1 MTSPN
6 KAQSGVRIR
15 LDGRAY
21 SRWKIGCYESEKNVL
36 HEDKCRGLTS
46 GTTVVT
52 PSIKKPRMH
61 NFVVKNFWENKKCW
75 NDRFIVFQ
83 VSWQT
88 LWRSS
93 SFAEWD
99 RSKLEIPPKSQ
110 YNVNPKF
117 CFKAK
122 NGVNKDG
129 WGSSSKTFF
138 RNLKSEARKTPFC
151 KICWK
156 FKRQSFNANKEG
168 EKVLMTTFCFICCWT
183 QVTRIFWV
191 ACWSMGWVLD
201 YGL

>member
-1 MTSPN
+1 MHQ
-6 KAQSGVRIR
+6 K
-15 LDGRAY
+15 
-21 SRWKIGCYESEKNVL
+21 KNVL
-36 HEDKCRGLTS
+36 HEDKCSRLTS

-52 PSIKKPRMH
+52 PPIKKPRMH
-61 NFVVKNFWENKKCW
+61 NFGGKISEKIKNVELTVLLF
-75 NDRFIVFQ
+75 FQ

-88 LWRSS
+88 LWQSS

-110 YNVNPKF
+110 FYVNPKF

-122 NGVNKDG
+122 T
-129 WGSSSKTFF
+129 GSIKTAAAAAKLFF
-138 RNLKSEARKTPFC
+138 RNLKSEAKNPFC

-156 FKRQSFNANKEG
+156 FKRQSFNGNKEG

-201 YGL
+201 YGF